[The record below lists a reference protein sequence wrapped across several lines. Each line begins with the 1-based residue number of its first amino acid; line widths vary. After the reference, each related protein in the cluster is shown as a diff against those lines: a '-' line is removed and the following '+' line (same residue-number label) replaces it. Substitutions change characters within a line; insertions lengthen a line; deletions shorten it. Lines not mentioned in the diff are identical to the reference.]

1 MGLTLILRGELID
14 PVMGISYNRNM
25 GLALDADLAL
35 LCGCGAHR
43 LLIAA
48 LKSKCEAHGHAL

>member
-1 MGLTLILRGELID
+1 MGINSSLHGESID

-35 LCGCGAHR
+35 LVVDVGVSEHR
-43 LLIAA
+43 VAQTHI
-48 LKSKCEAHGHAL
+48 